1 MCPLVC
7 ILDTVFWYGW
17 LTGTHKA
24 KVPCM
29 AKYDLYI
36 TYPRE
41 RQALRWEIGL
51 RGKGLSL
58 WRRMFLPLLG
68 LWGWVFL
75 RGRGLSP
82 LPPGIGK
89 TLVWKPKSSNDT
101 PSFISEI
108 IQLIFPLYSF
118 GNVCLSGKKSLASF
132 FSPQNTDSWALL
144 QTCIIRISGTWAILM
159 TFLEE
164 LPLIHTKYKSHCP
177 GI

>member
-7 ILDTVFWYGW
+7 MLYIVFWYGW
-17 LTGTHKA
+17 LNGTHEA

-36 TYPRE
+36 TYPRG

-51 RGKGLSL
+51 RGKGLRL
-58 WRRMFLPLLG
+58 WRGMLLPLLG
-68 LWGWVFL
+68 LWGYIFL
-75 RGRGLSP
+75 TGRGLWP

-108 IQLIFPLYSF
+108 IQLMFPLYSF
-118 GNVCLSGKKSLASF
+118 GNTHQSGKKVS
-132 FSPQNTDSWALL
+132 
-144 QTCIIRISGTWAILM
+144 CIISPTPQKKHR
-159 TFLEE
+159 FLS
-164 LPLIHTKYKSHCP
+164 LTSDIHHWNLWNLSYFDEFPWGVSFNTHQV
-177 GI
+177 